1 MYRNRPIAV
10 RNSDAMNY
18 NSYVATNN
26 RNPQFRNLPAK
37 VKRAKYRAYLA
48 KKAEKH
54 VENNSRVNAPRIPI
68 PPPPPQRFRNAPQR
82 GKPKSTQVK
91 ISECTL
97 LFAQASIDPFARL
110 QKMPCIPDEITVP
123 SFKYMSKC
131 QATMTIGELGHG
143 FVAVNPWTMAFNDA
157 TSTIIPFDYTD
168 YPVVVTTANYN
179 LQVFSAS
186 GTLVAAGDLAGQNSN
201 SPFTYADLSAQNGR
215 VRLVACGVEIMY
227 TGELLNQSGAI
238 TVLQN
243 NGLAPFEN
251 GTTPTQLMN
260 NPRSK
265 TCSNSKDSRCYLS
278 YSATDAEF
286 YSYKPPNNYTATHL
300 DVPGNY
306 PMIIYVSGATPGIT
320 FHVKTIAYF
329 EAQLGNA
336 DSSPS
341 ESDPIG
347 FGAFQAARTEFLPS
361 DDPSSD
367 LKQILGGTV
376 KNVLKS
382 VSGMGGTIGGTI
394 GAAFGNPS
402 AGYAIGSAAGS
413 LLSSILGD

>member
-10 RNSDAMNY
+10 RNGQPMSY
-18 NSYVATNN
+18 NAYVAQNN
-26 RNPQFRNLPAK
+26 TNPQFRNLPAK
-37 VKRAKYRAYLA
+37 LKRAKYRAYLA
-48 KKAEKH
+48 KKAEKQ
-54 VENNSRVNAPRIPI
+54 VASNTRVNAPRVPI
-68 PPPPPQRFRNAPQR
+68 PPPPPPRYQNAPQR
-82 GKPKSTQVK
+82 GKPNETRVK

-97 LFAQASIDPFARL
+97 LFAQASIDPFSRL

-131 QATMTIGELGHG
+131 QTTLTVGTLGDG
-143 FVAVNPWTMAFNDA
+143 FVAVNPWTMAYNDA
-157 TSTIIPFDYTD
+157 GATILPDVSDF
-168 YPVVVTTANYN
+168 PVVVTTETFAS
-179 LQVFSAS
+179 QFFQAS
-186 GTLVAAGDLAGQNSN
+186 GSAIAAGTIAGFTSN
-201 SPFTYADLSAQNGR
+201 SPFTFADINSQDGR

-243 NGLAPFEN
+243 NGLAPFTN
-251 GTTPTQLMN
+251 GTTPSMLMN

-265 TCSNSKDSRCYLS
+265 TCANSKENRCYLS
-278 YSATDAEF
+278 YAATDAQF
-286 YSYKPPNNYTATHL
+286 YSYKPLSAYTAETL
-300 DVPGNY
+300 EVPGNY
-306 PMIIYVSGATPGIT
+306 PMIIYISGATPGIT

-361 DDPSSD
+361 DDPGSD

-376 KNVLKS
+376 RNVLRS
-382 VSGMGGTIGGTI
+382 VSGMGGTIGATI
-394 GAAFGNPS
+394 GSAFGNPS
-402 AGYAIGSAAGS
+402 AGYALGNAAGS
-413 LLSSILGD
+413 LLNSILGD